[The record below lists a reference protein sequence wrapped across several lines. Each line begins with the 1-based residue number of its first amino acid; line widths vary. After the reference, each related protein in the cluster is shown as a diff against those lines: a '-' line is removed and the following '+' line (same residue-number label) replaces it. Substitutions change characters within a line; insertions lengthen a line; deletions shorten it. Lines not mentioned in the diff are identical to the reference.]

1 MVIEQLRRCL
11 EKGDWEGLARVYAV
25 DALLDANVP
34 LWRFQRKG
42 LDEITAQYRDWYP
55 DRLRIVDWTVT
66 PTGFGAVLEQADQA
80 GDGDEQTYSRSLH
93 LLHVEGDRIVRH
105 LLYCTG
111 QWDRP
116 TVERQALEAPVYET

>member
-1 MVIEQLRRCL
+1 MVIEQLRHCL
-11 EKGDWEGLARVYAV
+11 EMGAWDDLAQVYAV

-42 LDEITAQYRDWYP
+42 LEEITAQYRDWYP
-55 DRLRIVDWTVT
+55 HPLRILDWTVT
-66 PTGFGAVLEQADQA
+66 PTRFGAVLEQADQA
-80 GDGDEQTYSRSLH
+80 GEGDEQTYSRSLH

-105 LLYCTG
+105 VLYCTG

-116 TVERQALEAPVYET
+116 TVERQALEAPVHET